1 MRPTTQLAIASVLAL
16 SLLACDPV
24 QLEPGVPPRDAPAML
39 ARAIC
44 PKAYDCC
51 MAKQLMGN
59 DQAGTDV
66 TSCEMKTQTALSQQV
81 ATIEASERQGRVNYD
96 GTKVQTCI
104 DTLTAPE
111 TKCSDLDT
119 TNHLSGV
126 SACSSFL
133 EPKVAV
139 GGACTLDFECVDGF
153 CDTTGVAAGADGAC
167 RALGKTGDSCANMG
181 RCEAGLM
188 CDAADVTCKVSPAP
202 AGPPADACFYSS
214 ACNMAG
220 GDRGAASALAVA
232 LLALAIA
239 RRRR

>member
-1 MRPTTQLAIASVLAL
+1 MRSTTQLAIASVLAL
-16 SLLACDPV
+16 PLVACDPV
-24 QLEPGVPPRDAPAML
+24 QPEAGVPPRDAPALL
-39 ARAIC
+39 AQAIC

-66 TSCEMKTQTALSQQV
+66 TSCEMKTQAALAQQV

-96 GTKVQTCI
+96 GTKVQACI
-104 DTLTAPE
+104 DYLKAPD
-111 TKCSDLDT
+111 TKCGDLDT

-126 SACSSFL
+126 AACSSFL
-133 EPKVAV
+133 EPMVEV
-139 GGACTLDFECVDGF
+139 GGACTLDFECKDGF
-153 CDTTGVAAGADGAC
+153 CDKTGVAAGADGTC
-167 RALGKTGDSCANMG
+167 RALGQSGDSCANMG
-181 RCEAGLM
+181 RCASGLT
-188 CDAADVTCKVSPAP
+188 CDGADTTCKMAPPP

-214 ACNMAG
+214 ACNAAG